1 MAQVRIAPGTLS
13 GRNRPYG
20 GIGMDAA
27 DCRRLEGTADR
38 RHCGNDIDRAVMSA
52 ETHPEAAT
60 TVRMRSVSP
69 DDRVAD
75 VIALAAR
82 EHLRLV
88 TNGSRFALCSAIPAG
103 WRPFGAGE
111 YTPDFCH

>member
-1 MAQVRIAPGTLS
+1 
-13 GRNRPYG
+13 
-20 GIGMDAA
+20 MDAA
-27 DCRRLEGTADR
+27 DCGRFEGTADR
-38 RHCGNDIDRAVMSA
+38 RHFGNDIADRAAVTSA
-52 ETHPEAAT
+52 ETTPEAAT
-60 TVRMRSVSP
+60 TVHMRSVSP

-75 VIALAAR
+75 VIALATR

-88 TNGSRFALCSAIPAG
+88 TNGRRFALCSVIPAG

>member
-1 MAQVRIAPGTLS
+1 
-13 GRNRPYG
+13 
-20 GIGMDAA
+20 MDAA
-27 DCRRLEGTADR
+27 DCWRCEGAAV
-38 RHCGNDIDRAVMSA
+38 RHRCGNDTA
-52 ETHPEAAT
+52 ERVDVPADAQPDAAT
-60 TVRMRSVSP
+60 TVRMRGVSP

-75 VIALAAR
+75 VIALATR

-88 TNGSRFALCSAIPAG
+88 TNGRRFALCSVIPAG